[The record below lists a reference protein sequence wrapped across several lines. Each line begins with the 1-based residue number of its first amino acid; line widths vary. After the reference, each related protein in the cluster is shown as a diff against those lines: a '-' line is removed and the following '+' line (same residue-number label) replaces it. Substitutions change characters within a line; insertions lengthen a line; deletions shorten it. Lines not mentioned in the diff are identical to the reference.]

1 MTDINQA
8 LSLYD
13 MANQIDRLRFQM
25 RALPAS
31 IPSVSAA
38 FAPVHTLT
46 GIITAVSDEVSRRL
60 AGHISSD
67 EAKAID
73 AFGDAFI
80 PLGEAVTELGRMHS
94 EVAFFNFTTYPTHS
108 GSSPDLERLTR
119 RSEEVIS
126 GCREAADAILETAA
140 GELRAAAVKLAPSPT
155 RVRATTPS
163 PHATDTRPSL
173 PAPTSPPPPAGPGVT
188 PRAAKS
194 R

>member
-8 LSLYD
+8 LPLYD
-13 MANQIDRLRFQM
+13 IANQIDRLRFQM

-38 FAPVHTLT
+38 FAPIHTLT
-46 GIITAVSDEVSRRL
+46 GIITKVSDEVSRRL
-60 AGHISSD
+60 AGHISSN

-80 PLGEAVTELGRMHS
+80 QLGEAVTELGCLHA
-94 EVAFFNFTTYPTHS
+94 EVAFFNFTTYPTHR

-119 RSEEVIS
+119 KPEEVIS

-140 GELRAAAVKLAPSPT
+140 GELRAAAVKLAPPPA
-155 RVRATTPS
+155 RARATTPS
-163 PHATDTRPSL
+163 PHATDSEPRLST
-173 PAPTSPPPPAGPGVT
+173 PTSPPPPGGPGVT
-188 PRAAKS
+188 PRAVKS